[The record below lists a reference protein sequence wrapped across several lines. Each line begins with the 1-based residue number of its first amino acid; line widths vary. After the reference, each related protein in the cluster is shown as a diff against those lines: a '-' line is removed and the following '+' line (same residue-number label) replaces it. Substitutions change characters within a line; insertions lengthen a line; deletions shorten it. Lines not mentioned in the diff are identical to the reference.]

1 MNPVYLLDTNVIS
14 EFSKQV
20 PNMCL
25 IEKARERESICAIS
39 SIVWQETIRGYELM
53 PEGKQK
59 QKIFN
64 YIQKINEL
72 YEIIPYDSLAAQIC
86 GELQAKCAKQG
97 KTLAHYDCQIAATAI
112 ANGMV
117 LITHNTADYEAIC
130 ENSMLK
136 VEDWWEN

>member
-1 MNPVYLLDTNVIS
+1 MKPVYLLDTNVLS
-14 EFSKQV
+14 DFSKLI
-20 PNMCL
+20 PNENL
-25 IEKARERESICAIS
+25 INKINENHECCAICS
-39 SIVWQETIRGYELM
+39 TVWQEFVRGYELM
-53 PEGKQK
+53 PAGRKKE
-59 QKIFN
+59 
-64 YIQKINEL
+64 YIEECLYDIKES

-97 KTLAHYDCQIAATAI
+97 KTLARYDCQIAATAI

-136 VEDWWEN
+136 VEDWWED